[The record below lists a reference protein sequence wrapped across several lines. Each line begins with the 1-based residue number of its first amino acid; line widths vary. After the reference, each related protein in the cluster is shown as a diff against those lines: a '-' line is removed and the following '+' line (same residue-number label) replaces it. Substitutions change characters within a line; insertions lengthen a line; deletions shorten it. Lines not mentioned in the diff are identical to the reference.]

1 MKQPHVIAI
10 DLAKNVFQLHA
21 NDIHGNALWSRTVQR
36 SKLAEVLARQPTCL
50 IAMEA
55 CCGAHFWARKAL
67 NLGHDVKVMAPQ
79 HVKPFVMVHKN
90 DQRDACAIAEA
101 AIRPSIPAI
110 SPKSASH
117 LEIQVIHKV
126 RERVIQNRT
135 AIGNEIRGILL
146 EFGIALP
153 KGNTHLKHGLNRILE
168 DATNDLPVR
177 VRWVVSDLQ
186 QQWYADDAKASEY
199 LTQLKEIERQIEPCR
214 KLAGIDGIGPINATA
229 LYAYAGDIRQYQSG
243 RHFSAS
249 IGLVPRQH
257 ASGGK
262 TVMYGIS
269 KQGNR
274 MVRKQLVHGAR
285 AAYRRL
291 LKEAEPT
298 RLGSWVQRMKASGK
312 HPNKIIVALANKLAR
327 IAWAVM
333 AHDVEYK
340 RIRNA

>member
-1 MKQPHVIAI
+1 MKQPAIIAI

-21 NDIHGNALWSRTVQR
+21 NDARGNTLWTRTVQR
-36 SKLAEVLARQPTCL
+36 SKLAEELTRHPVCL

-55 CCGAHFWARKAL
+55 CCGAHYWAKKAVS
-67 NLGHDVKVMAPQ
+67 LGHDVKIMAPQ

-101 AIRPSIPAI
+101 ASRPSIPSI
-110 SPKSASH
+110 SLKSESH
-117 LEIQVIHKV
+117 LEIQMIHKV
-126 RERVIQNRT
+126 RERLVRDRT

-153 KGNTHLKHGLNRILE
+153 KGNTHLKQGLGLILE
-168 DATNDLPVR
+168 DASNDLPVR
-177 VRWVVSDLQ
+177 IRQLVSDLQ
-186 QQWYADDAKASEY
+186 QQWYADDAKVSEY
-199 LTQLKEIERQIEPCR
+199 LNMLKEIEQQLEPCR
-214 KLAGIDGIGPINATA
+214 RLSGIDGIGPINATS
-229 LYAYAGDIRQYQSG
+229 LYAYAGDIRQYKSG

-249 IGLVPRQH
+249 IGLVPKQH

-262 TVMYGIS
+262 VAMYGIS

-274 MVRKQLVHGAR
+274 TVRKQLVHGAR

-291 LKEAEPT
+291 LKESEPT
-298 RLGSWVQRMKASGK
+298 RLGCWVKRMKDSGK

-333 AHDVEYK
+333 AHNEEYK
-340 RIRNA
+340 RAWGA